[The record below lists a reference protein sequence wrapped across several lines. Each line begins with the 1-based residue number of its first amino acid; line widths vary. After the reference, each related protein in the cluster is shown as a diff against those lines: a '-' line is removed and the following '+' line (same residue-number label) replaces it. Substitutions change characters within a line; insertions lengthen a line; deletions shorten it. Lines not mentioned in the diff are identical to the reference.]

1 MRVAILLCLS
11 LCLGLCFANQEK
23 SISNEY
29 IGVYFLKS
37 LTNSSFSAGD
47 YNHWS
52 FSLYNS
58 SSVKDVLFELSKLT
72 NNVTSCDKS
81 LWLQCGIDVLN
92 CVETCRNGTL
102 GSCID
107 CLGSAYKGCC
117 PCLEE
122 YVPKIP
128 CQSS

>member
-1 MRVAILLCLS
+1 MRIAILLCLF
-11 LCLGLCFANQEK
+11 LCVGYGIANNDK

-37 LTNSSFSAGD
+37 VTNSNFRASD
-47 YNHWS
+47 YNNWS
-52 FSLYNS
+52 ASLYNNTS
-58 SSVKDVLFELSKLT
+58 LKDVIHELSMLT
-72 NNVTSCDKS
+72 NNVSSCDKS

-102 GSCID
+102 GNCID
-107 CLGSAYKGCC
+107 CLGGAYKGCC
-117 PCLEE
+117 PCMEE

>member
-1 MRVAILLCLS
+1 MRVAILLCLCF
-11 LCLGLCFANQEK
+11 CLGLGLANVQK

-47 YNHWS
+47 YDNWS
-52 FSLYNS
+52 NILFNNS
-58 SSVKDVLFELSKLT
+58 NVKDIVFEVSKLS
-72 NNVTSCDKS
+72 NNVGSCDKS

-107 CLGSAYKGCC
+107 CLGGAYKGCC